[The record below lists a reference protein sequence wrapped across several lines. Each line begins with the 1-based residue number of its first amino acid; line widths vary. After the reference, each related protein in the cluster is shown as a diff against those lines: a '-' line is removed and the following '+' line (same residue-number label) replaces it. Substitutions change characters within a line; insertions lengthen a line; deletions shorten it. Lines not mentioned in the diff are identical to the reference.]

1 MPYFTPEVEV
11 DIDIDDFYYA
21 MTSKEKQKMC
31 ELLKDDDGIPELL
44 DEMPNSVPEYEFNNI
59 MSNISSNRLL
69 LTSEEDEL
77 LKKIASRF

>member
-1 MPYFTPEVEV
+1 MPYFTPEVEA

-21 MTSKEKQKMC
+21 MTSKEKQKMY

-59 MSNISSNRLL
+59 MSKIISNRLA

>member
-1 MPYFTPEVEV
+1 MPYFTPEV
-11 DIDIDDFYYA
+11 DIDIDDFYYE
-21 MTSKEKQKMC
+21 MTSKEKQEMY
-31 ELLKDDDGIPELL
+31 ELLKDDYGIPELL

-59 MSNISSNRLL
+59 MSKIISNRLA

>member
-11 DIDIDDFYYA
+11 DIDIDDFYYE

-31 ELLKDDDGIPELL
+31 ELLKDDYGIPELL

-59 MSNISSNRLL
+59 MSKIISNRLA

>member
-59 MSNISSNRLL
+59 MSKISSNRLL

>member
-1 MPYFTPEVEV
+1 MPYFTPEV
-11 DIDIDDFYYA
+11 DIDIDDFYYE

-31 ELLKDDDGIPELL
+31 ELLKDDYGIPELL

-59 MSNISSNRLL
+59 MSKIISNRLA

>member
-31 ELLKDDDGIPELL
+31 ELLKDDDIPELL

-59 MSNISSNRLL
+59 MSKIISNRLA

>member
-31 ELLKDDDGIPELL
+31 ELLKDDDIPELL

-59 MSNISSNRLL
+59 MSKISSNRLA

>member
-1 MPYFTPEVEV
+1 MPYFTPEV
-11 DIDIDDFYYA
+11 DIDIDDFYYE

-31 ELLKDDDGIPELL
+31 ELLKDDYGIPELL

-59 MSNISSNRLL
+59 MSKISSNRLA